1 MKKLTSL
8 ANAPARIRK
17 VAVANGVYSGKFE
30 WYLPEYENLDVPDD
44 EFVEDTPVAIII
56 TNGNEI
62 EVTAGDLWPG
72 LRS

>member
-1 MKKLTSL
+1 MKKLSL

-17 VAVANGVYSGKFE
+17 IAVANGVYSGKFE

-44 EFVEDTPVAIII
+44 DFVEDTPVAIIVA
-56 TNGNEI
+56 TNGDEI